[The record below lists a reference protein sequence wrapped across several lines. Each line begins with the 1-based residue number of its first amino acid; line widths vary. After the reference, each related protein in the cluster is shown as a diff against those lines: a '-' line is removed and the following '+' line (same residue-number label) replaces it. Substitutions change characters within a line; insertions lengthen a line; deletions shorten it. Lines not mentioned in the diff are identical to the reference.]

1 MKSCLILNYFQSQR
15 VQLVHFHVHVRMV
28 VCAQQLALKYVH
40 VQMVL
45 LAVFVKV
52 YYVDIIFTLKKTF
65 LVFPLF

>member
-15 VQLVHFHVHVRMV
+15 VQLVHFHVRVRMV